1 MQCWQWHHCNSEVRQ
16 GSKATWRSGSGAARC
31 RRAAHWQ
38 CTLGGAAARSHSDR
52 VAVTTMAFLEE
63 FLGLSPPSQGTVLAV
78 AGTAA
83 WIAIRL
89 ALQVLRLVLRLL
101 PAPRPAA
108 ATPEPR

>member
-1 MQCWQWHHCNSEVRQ
+1 MHCPAAAVQ
-16 GSKATWRSGSGAARC
+16 QVSKARSNIAGWSRNGAVRC
-31 RRAAHWQ
+31 RSAAHSQ
-38 CTLGGAAARSHSDR
+38 CTLAARPHSDR

-63 FLGLSPPSQGTVLAV
+63 FLGLSPPSQVTVLAV

-89 ALQVLRLVLRLL
+89 ALQVLRLILRLL
-101 PAPRPAA
+101 PTPKPAA